1 MKSFK
6 FRTGVLQVFWPY
18 IRPSRWKIGLALAI
32 LLLDTLADLA
42 SPWPI
47 KLIFDTVLLGKPLH
61 EPWSLL
67 IPEALAQNHLHLF
80 IVLCATL
87 LLLALISAGSTYVG
101 MRLLATTGQLVI
113 FRLRSALFAHLQ
125 LLSPAFYN
133 RQRLGDL
140 LTRLTSDIQSIQD
153 MLVTALPL
161 LLFNV
166 MVVVG
171 MLVVL
176 LMINLS
182 FGLLGLVSAFIVY
195 LVLRRY
201 LHTIKQVA
209 RQTRRSESD
218 ANAVVQENLRGIR
231 VVQAFGLEAHSQHK
245 YEEHATRALHLGTI
259 AAALQSGL
267 PAVVG
272 LLTDAGNLAAL
283 TLGGILVM
291 LGRVS
296 IGDLLVF
303 SAYLRTLY
311 SPLRQLGKFSNLF
324 TRASACAERVADLL
338 QTAPAIVDRPTATAI
353 PRLMA
358 ALTFQRVS
366 CPYDPPPP
374 PFPPLPLTLA
384 PRIPVPLSR

>member
-1 MKSFK
+1 
-6 FRTGVLQVFWPY
+6 
-18 IRPSRWKIGLALAI
+18 
-32 LLLDTLADLA
+32 
-42 SPWPI
+42 
-47 KLIFDTVLLGKPLH
+47 
-61 EPWSLL
+61 
-67 IPEALAQNHLHLF
+67 
-80 IVLCATL
+80 
-87 LLLALISAGSTYVG
+87 

-113 FRLRSALFAHLQ
+113 FRLRSALFAPLQ
-125 LLSPAFYN
+125 LLSPAFYD

-140 LTRLTSDIQSIQD
+140 LTRLTSDIQSMQE
-153 MLVTALPL
+153 MRVTVLPL

-166 MVVVG
+166 MLVVG

-218 ANAVVQENLRGIR
+218 ANGVRQENVRGIG

-338 QTAPAIVDRPTATAI
+338 QTAPAIVDRPTARARARAI
-353 PRLMA
+353 G
-358 ALTFQRVS
+358 ALTVPRRSFR
-366 CPYDPPPP
+366 PYQHPPA
-374 PFPPLPLTLA
+374 LPQTAFTIA
-384 PRIPVPLSR
+384 PGTP